1 MRERERERE
10 RERVE
15 RVRRVEELRKKERGR
30 RRRVSGRTR
39 RASEFAIFLPL
50 VSRLSLFLRSLL
62 SQIHIYTH
70 LKAGTI
76 ATTGLASRVK
86 TAPWVAAEA
95 GAEKESRRS
104 SIVAAAAA
112 RGSSGDDDG
121 AHRCWRR
128 RWGRRASLANA
139 IAERELSP
147 VRSCDAMTSEGA
159 VEEARERG
167 S

>member
-1 MRERERERE
+1 MRE

-15 RVRRVEELRKKERGR
+15 RVRRVEEKRKRGR

-62 SQIHIYTH
+62 SQIHIHTH

-76 ATTGLASRVK
+76 VTTGLASRVK

-112 RGSSGDDDG
+112 RGSSGDDDDG
-121 AHRCWRR
+121 AYRRWRR
-128 RWGRRASLANA
+128 RWGRRSSLANA

>member
-1 MRERERERE
+1 M
-10 RERVE
+10 
-15 RVRRVEELRKKERGR
+15 RRVEELRKKERGR

-76 ATTGLASRVK
+76 VTTGLASRVK